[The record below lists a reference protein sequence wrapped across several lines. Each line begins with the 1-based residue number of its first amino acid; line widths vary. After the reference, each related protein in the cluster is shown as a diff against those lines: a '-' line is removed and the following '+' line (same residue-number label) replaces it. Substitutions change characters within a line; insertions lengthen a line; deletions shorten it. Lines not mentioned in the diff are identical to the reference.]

1 MKKLCCLIVF
11 TFILTACNSSEMS
24 ITEIQNIPNKVQENI
39 NPDYQLQWINN
50 IDKNASYIIF
60 QSIDNVTPDLEVVDN
75 ILNIKLDST
84 DQKNNELKMYVY
96 KLNRG
101 DAEFDTINVKVNGQD
116 TPLDSLTGF

>member
-1 MKKLCCLIVF
+1 MLF
-11 TFILTACNSSEMS
+11 TFILTACNSSELS

-60 QSIDNVTPDLEVVDN
+60 QSTDNVTADLEVVDN

-84 DQKNNELKMYVY
+84 GQKNNELKMYVY

-116 TPLDSLTGF
+116 TPIDSLTGF

>member
-1 MKKLCCLIVF
+1 MS
-11 TFILTACNSSEMS
+11 CNSSELS

-39 NPDYQLQWINN
+39 NPDYHLQWINN

-60 QSIDNVTPDLEVVDN
+60 QSIDDVTADLEVVDN
-75 ILNIKLDST
+75 ILNIKLVST

-101 DAEFDTINVKVNGQD
+101 DAEFDTITVKVNEQD
-116 TPLDSLTGF
+116 TPIDNLTGF

>member
-1 MKKLCCLIVF
+1 
-11 TFILTACNSSEMS
+11 MS

-60 QSIDNVTPDLEVVDN
+60 QSIDNVTPDFEVVNN

-101 DAEFDTINVKVNGQD
+101 DAEFDTITVKVNGQD
-116 TPLDSLTGF
+116 TPIDNLTGF